1 MESCHAYVEL
11 GENEMSVWGRC
22 LRDLHAK
29 VARQLWI
36 KSGVVRAIRSGMKQF
51 GGGGNANENGW
62 PKGGIQGG
70 GGGHVGGGIQAGG
83 MMRGGNMGGGN
94 MSGSNMSDSNM
105 SGSNMSGSNM
115 GGGGATFAATGNVGA
130 ETFDLGL
137 TPFVE
142 DFDGFGGVTMGA
154 GGMQWLAKDE
164 QEGEILRW

>member
-51 GGGGNANENGW
+51 GGGGNANGNGW
-62 PKGGIQGG
+62 PRGGIQGG
-70 GGGHVGGGIQAGG
+70 GCGHVGGGIQADG
-83 MMRGGNMGGGN
+83 MMRGSNVGGGN
-94 MSGSNMSDSNM
+94 MSGST
-105 SGSNMSGSNM
+105 M
-115 GGGGATFAATGNVGA
+115 GGGGATFAAKGNVGA

-142 DFDGFGGVTMGA
+142 DFDGFSEVTMGA
-154 GGMQWLAKDE
+154 GGMQWLARDE